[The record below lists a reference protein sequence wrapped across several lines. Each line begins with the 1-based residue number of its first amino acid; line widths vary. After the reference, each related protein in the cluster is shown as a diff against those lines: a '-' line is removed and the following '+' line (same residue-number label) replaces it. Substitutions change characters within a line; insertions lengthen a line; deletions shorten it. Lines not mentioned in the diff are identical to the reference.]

1 MNRDS
6 VTEFLRNFETG
17 NVFAYLQSLE
27 LQQLVQ
33 SPYFLSGTVV
43 LAILCLVMRWRL
55 LLAAVLSISGFVWLL
70 SYTLERGASLEGGGG
85 NETLL
90 IFVGGGALL
99 VFLVIYLLFI
109 RGE

>member
-1 MNRDS
+1 LS
-6 VTEFLRNFETG
+6 QFLENFETG
-17 NVFAYLQSLE
+17 RILAYLQNLE

-33 SPYFLSGTVV
+33 SPYFLGGTAA
-43 LAILCLVMRWRL
+43 LAILCLLMRWRVL
-55 LLAAVLSISGFVWLL
+55 LGILLSISGFVWLL
-70 SYTLERGASLEGGGG
+70 SYTLARDVSLEGGIG

-90 IFVGGGALL
+90 IFVGGGAAL

>member
-1 MNRDS
+1 MSTNS
-6 VTEFLRNFETG
+6 FSKFLQNFETA
-17 NVFAYLQSLE
+17 NVLAYLQSLE

-43 LAILCLVMRWRL
+43 LAIICLIMRWRVL
-55 LLAAVLSISGFVWLL
+55 LVAVLSISGFVWLL
-70 SYTLERGASLEGGGG
+70 SYTMARGASLESGGG

-90 IFVGGGALL
+90 IFVGGGAVL